1 MTNQVKGVIALII
14 CSLMGMFYLQS
25 YYAWQVYQQHSLALQ
40 GEIDE
45 VLLAAVSKAQEEKN
59 LRIKERVDESLRNPE
74 LVSYAFLRTAEG
86 PKIATIDPI
95 TGETYS
101 SLTYP
106 GEAEPEPSLKEMQEY
121 LIKRNDAFM
130 AKGTY
135 MYWSPLIAERLE
147 DYMKNTRLS
156 AAFLNQQFEKELKSR
171 NIEGGFRVLFTSEE
185 FEDED
190 FAQGELR
197 SLAWNVHTEEYDHLA
212 LVISNPAFEILKRMG
227 LILGSTVLVLML
239 IVLSFGALGIILHRQ
254 KKLSALKDDFIDN
267 VTHELLTPLATLKL
281 ALETLNRDPDF
292 SQSPYL
298 EISNQQTHRMAEVV
312 DHILQVSF
320 VEEGKAGLRMESVEL
335 VGLIQ
340 EVANYHRT
348 MAQKPIALSLELPSE
363 ILVWSD
369 HHHLNNVL
377 HNISGNAVK
386 YGPAKG
392 AEIGINLKTEG
403 DILLLQIW
411 DNGRGIPAEEQEAIF
426 DKFHRVQRGGIHDV
440 KGLGIG
446 LYYSR
451 SILRQLGGD
460 IRLAQSSAAG
470 SCFEITLP
478 LIHTAVI

>member
-1 MTNQVKGVIALII
+1 
-14 CSLMGMFYLQS
+14 
-25 YYAWQVYQQHSLALQ
+25 
-40 GEIDE
+40 
-45 VLLAAVSKAQEEKN
+45 
-59 LRIKERVDESLRNPE
+59 
-74 LVSYAFLRTAEG
+74 
-86 PKIATIDPI
+86 
-95 TGETYS
+95 
-101 SLTYP
+101 
-106 GEAEPEPSLKEMQEY
+106 
-121 LIKRNDAFM
+121 
-130 AKGTY
+130 
-135 MYWSPLIAERLE
+135 
-147 DYMKNTRLS
+147 
-156 AAFLNQQFEKELKSR
+156 
-171 NIEGGFRVLFTSEE
+171 
-185 FEDED
+185 
-190 FAQGELR
+190 
-197 SLAWNVHTEEYDHLA
+197 
-212 LVISNPAFEILKRMG
+212 MG

-239 IVLSFGALGIILHRQ
+239 IVLSFVALGIILHRQ

-267 VTHELLTPLATLKL
+267 VTHELLTPIATLKL

-320 VEEGKAGLRMESVEL
+320 VEEGRAGLRMESVEL
-335 VGLIQ
+335 VSLIQ

-348 MAQKPIALSLELPSE
+348 MAQNPIALSLELPSE

-377 HNISGNAVK
+377 HNVLGNAVK
-386 YGPAKG
+386 YGPEEG
-392 AEIGINLKTEG
+392 GEIGVNLKTED

-478 LIHTAVI
+478 LIHTSVI